1 MVKPKLTVRCETGMA
16 LCMDSHVKVTSYA
29 TLNTRINM
37 FKKQFNSDNSN
48 FTEKLLD

>member
-1 MVKPKLTVRCETGMA
+1 MVKPKLTVLCETDMA
-16 LCMDSHVKVTSYA
+16 LCMDSFA

-37 FKKQFNSDNSN
+37 FIKKQFNSDNSN